1 MRRNKRPIKY
11 RKERVVLSDV
21 LPFEIPVTFSNRHF
35 YDFLTANKVELVGNK
50 IRWERNEQSLNEVIK
65 LLFDFRDKTVT
76 TNEIG
81 VNKKWELKT
90 IPFNYK
96 ISHKENDFRELTIVH
111 PKNQLA
117 LIDFYEANK
126 QLILHYCSLSPFSI
140 RRAEK
145 VAKYI
150 FHKDKTHKAKISK
163 SQDYETIEEYDKEYE
178 SLKTFFVYKNYSNIH
193 KFYESYKYHR
203 CEKKYNKLFKFD
215 ISKCFDSI
223 YSHSISWAL
232 LNKEMVK
239 DTLGSTRSSNDTFG
253 GKFDTI
259 MQNLNYGETNGIVIG
274 PEFSR
279 IFAELILQRIDRNV
293 ETVLREKE
301 ELKHK
306 VDYEI
311 FRYVDDYFVFY
322 NHESTKDKILKHFR
336 LQLKEF
342 KLYLND
348 SKTILYEKPI
358 ITEITIAKQKI
369 TELLNKYLA
378 YKVDEQDNAKDSS
391 DDTERIEEASE
402 RTGSIYVSSNKLI
415 TKFKTVIKETGIDY
429 KDILN
434 YTLSLIERKVS
445 KILKNYQELEHKK
458 NSEKAFTKA
467 ILEILDFTFFL
478 YSVSPRVNTTIKLC
492 RILRKLTEFLSYKE
506 NINIDFKHLAFK
518 SIFDNIYFTLQKNKS
533 VEHTQ
538 VETLYLLIALGEL
551 GKEYWLDADVLRQYV
566 CIDKDQTT
574 DVLSFKGSLNYFAII
589 VLLFYM
595 RDKKRYSLLRTFLQD
610 HIRMRFNEVSKEN
623 IGKCSELVFLL
634 FDILTCP
641 YLDIA
646 FKQEVLTLHG
656 VTDPALQ
663 TEIIE
668 MRKHW
673 FTKWTDFDFGKEL
686 DAKHSQEVY

>member
-1 MRRNKRPIKY
+1 MKKNKRPIKY
-11 RKERVVLSDV
+11 KKERVVLSDV

-35 YDFLTANKVELVGNK
+35 YDFLTKNKVELSGNK
-50 IRWERNEQSLNEVIK
+50 IKWSKNENTLNTIIK
-65 LLFDFRDKTVT
+65 LLFDFRDKAVI

-81 VNKKWELKT
+81 IDRKWELKT

-96 ISHKENDFRELTIVH
+96 ISHKENDFRELTVIH

-117 LIDFYEANK
+117 LIEFYEENK
-126 QLILHYCSLSPFSI
+126 QLLLHYCSLSPFSI
-140 RRAEK
+140 RRADK
-145 VAKYI
+145 VAKFI
-150 FHKDKTHKAKISK
+150 FHKDKTHKDKLSK
-163 SQDYETIEEYDKEYE
+163 DQDYETVEEYDKEYE

-232 LNKEMVK
+232 LNKEIVK
-239 DTLGSTRSSNDTFG
+239 DTLGSNRSSNDTFG

-259 MQNLNYGETNGIVIG
+259 IQNLNYGETNGIVIG

-301 ELKHK
+301 DLKHK

-311 FRYVDDYFVFY
+311 FRYVDDFFVFY
-322 NHESTKDKILKHFR
+322 NTESTKDKILKHFR
-336 LQLKEF
+336 LQLKEY

-348 SKTILYEKPI
+348 SKTVLYKKPI

-369 TELLNKYLA
+369 TDLLNKYLK
-378 YKVDEQDNAKDSS
+378 YKVEEEENAKG
-391 DDTERIEEASE
+391 EIASE
-402 RTGSIYVSSNKLI
+402 ETTEGINEKSGSIYVSSNKLI
-415 TKFKTVIKETGIDY
+415 TKFKTIIKETGIDY

-434 YTLSLIERKVS
+434 YTLSLIERKIA
-445 KILKNYQELEHKK
+445 KILKDYQELERKK
-458 NSEKAFTKA
+458 NSEKAFTNS

-492 RILRKLTEFLSYKE
+492 RILRKLTEFLSEKG
-506 NINIDFKHLAFK
+506 NINIDFQHLAFK
-518 SIFDNIYFTLQKNKS
+518 KIYDNLYFTLQKNKS
-533 VEHTQ
+533 LEHTQ

-551 GKEYWLDADVLRQYV
+551 GKEYWLDADVLRQYL
-566 CIDKDQTT
+566 CIDKDK
-574 DVLSFKGSLNYFAII
+574 DSGALSYKGSLNYFAII

-595 RDKKRYSLLRTFLQD
+595 RDKKRYSLLRSFLQD
-610 HIRMRFNEVSKEN
+610 HIHMRFNEVSKKN
-623 IGKCSELVFLL
+623 IGKSSELVYLL

-641 YLDIA
+641 YLDITY
-646 FKQEVLTLHG
+646 KQEMLILHG

-663 TEIIE
+663 EEIINT
-668 MRKHW
+668 RKHW

>member
-1 MRRNKRPIKY
+1 MKKNKRPIKY
-11 RKERVVLSDV
+11 KKERVVLSDV

-35 YDFLTANKVELVGNK
+35 YDFLIKNKIELSGNK
-50 IRWERNEQSLNEVIK
+50 NEVILNTIIK
-65 LLFDFRDKTVT
+65 LLFDLRDNTIT
-76 TNEIG
+76 TNEISI
-81 VNKKWELKT
+81 NRKWELKT
-90 IPFNYK
+90 NPFNYK

-117 LIDFYEANK
+117 LIEFYEENK
-126 QLILHYCSLSPFSI
+126 QLLLHYCSISPFSI
-140 RRAEK
+140 RRADK

-150 FHKDKTHKAKISK
+150 FHKDKTHKNKLSEN
-163 SQDYETIEEYDKEYE
+163 QDYETVEEYDKEYE

-239 DTLGSTRSSNDTFG
+239 DTLGSIRSANYTFG

-293 ETVLREKE
+293 ETVLRETE
-301 ELKHK
+301 DLKHK

-311 FRYVDDYFVFY
+311 FRYVDDFFVFY
-322 NHESTKDKILKHFR
+322 NSESTKDKILKHFR
-336 LQLKEF
+336 LQLKDY

-369 TELLNKYLA
+369 TELINKYIT
-378 YKVDEQDNAKDSS
+378 YKVDEEENAKGKVDN
-391 DDTERIEEASE
+391 EVAIEDGNQRS
-402 RTGSIYVSSNKLI
+402 GSIYVNSNKLI
-415 TKFKTVIKETGIDY
+415 TKFKTIIKETGIDY

-434 YTLSLIERKVS
+434 YSLSLIERNIA
-445 KILKNYQELEHKK
+445 KILKYYQEFERKK

-492 RILRKLTEFLSYKE
+492 RILRRLTEFLSKRD

-518 SIFDNIYFTLQKNKS
+518 KTYDNIYFTLQKNKS
-533 VEHTQ
+533 LEHTQ

-566 CIDKDQTT
+566 CIDKDKESGA
-574 DVLSFKGSLNYFAII
+574 LLYKGSLNYFAII

-595 RDKKRYSLLRTFLQD
+595 RGKKRYSLLRTFLQD
-610 HIRMRFNEVSKEN
+610 HILMRFNEGSNVN
-623 IGKCSELVFLL
+623 IGKSAELVYLL

-641 YLDIA
+641 YLHVTY
-646 FKQEVLTLHG
+646 KQEILSLNG

-663 TEIIE
+663 VEIINT
-668 MRKHW
+668 RKHW
-673 FTKWTDFDFGKEL
+673 FTKWSNFDFGKEL

>member
-1 MRRNKRPIKY
+1 MKRNKRPIKY
-11 RKERVVLSDV
+11 KKERVVLSDV

-35 YDFLTANKVELVGNK
+35 YDFLIKNK
-50 IRWERNEQSLNEVIK
+50 IELLDNKIKWDKNENTLNTIIK
-65 LLFDFRDKTVT
+65 LLFDFRDKTII

-81 VNKKWELKT
+81 INRKWELKT

-117 LIDFYEANK
+117 LIEFYEENK
-126 QLILHYCSLSPFSI
+126 QLLLHYCSLSPFSI
-140 RRAEK
+140 RRADK
-145 VAKYI
+145 VAKFI
-150 FHKDKTHKAKISK
+150 FHKDKTHKDKLSK
-163 SQDYETIEEYDKEYE
+163 NQDYETVEEYDKEYE

-301 ELKHK
+301 DLKHK

-311 FRYVDDYFVFY
+311 FRYVDDFFVFY
-322 NHESTKDKILKHFR
+322 NTESTKDKILKHFR
-336 LQLKEF
+336 LQLKDY

-348 SKTILYEKPI
+348 AKTILYEKPI

-378 YKVDEQDNAKDSS
+378 YKVDE
-391 DDTERIEEASE
+391 EENIKGEIASE
-402 RTGSIYVSSNKLI
+402 ETTENDNERSGSIYVSSNKLI
-415 TKFKTVIKETGIDY
+415 TKFKTIIKETGIDY

-434 YTLSLIERKVS
+434 YTLSLIERKVA
-445 KILKNYQELEHKK
+445 KILNDYKELERKK

-492 RILRKLTEFLSYKE
+492 RILRRLTEFLSEKD
-506 NINIDFKHLAFK
+506 NVNIDFKHLAFK
-518 SIFDNIYFTLQKNKS
+518 KIYDNIYFTLQKNKS
-533 VEHTQ
+533 LEQTQ

-566 CIDKDQTT
+566 CIDKDK
-574 DVLSFKGSLNYFAII
+574 DSGALFYKGSLNYFAII

-595 RDKKRYSLLRTFLQD
+595 KDKKRYTLLRSFLQN

-623 IGKCSELVFLL
+623 IGKASELVYLL

-641 YLDIA
+641 YFDLNYKREI
-646 FKQEVLTLHG
+646 LTLHG

-663 TEIIE
+663 EEIIKI
-668 MRKHW
+668 RKHW